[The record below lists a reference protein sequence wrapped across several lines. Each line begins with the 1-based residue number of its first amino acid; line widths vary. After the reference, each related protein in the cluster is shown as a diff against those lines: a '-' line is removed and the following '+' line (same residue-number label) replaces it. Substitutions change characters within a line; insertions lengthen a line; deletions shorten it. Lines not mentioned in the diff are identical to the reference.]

1 MEPEPRES
9 VQYSSTATTLTVMT
23 QPTSWQQL
31 WDQAQSTLSNAERS
45 LASTSSPVTSR
56 VLRVGQLDAELL
68 DIELVNLLRDP
79 LSKALGL
86 VSVRPPRL
94 TVPSWLCR
102 TEASDECGFRVQSTL
117 KSRFE
122 PELSLFIQ
130 LTLYRLSVW
139 ATGAS
144 YGAKLQDLKYT
155 CNASSASNAR
165 VLCTCNYFC
174 HGALIALR
182 FTASLLPS
190 KAPTT
195 LPRKILLAHGA
206 LTMVLPYMH
215 TRLRRHALSKAWPDA
230 PSSDRRRKAWELM
243 TKLETTHAAIALASF
258 VVFLWDGQ

>member
-1 MEPEPRES
+1 
-9 VQYSSTATTLTVMT
+9 MT

-68 DIELVNLLRDP
+68 DIELVNILRDP

-94 TVPSWLCR
+94 TVPSWLCQP
-102 TEASDECGFRVQSTL
+102 EASDECGFRVQSTL

-155 CNASSASNAR
+155 YNASSASNAR
-165 VLCTCNYFC
+165 VHCTCNYFC
-174 HGALIALR
+174 HGALYCLEIYCVPPHPRSAYHFASENSSRTRGLDDGPALYAHPLTQAR
-182 FTASLLPS
+182 PIQSLAGRPELGSP
-190 KAPTT
+190 KKGLGADDQIGDHPRGDR
-195 LPRKILLAHGA
+195 PRKLCGVPLGRTVSRA
-206 LTMVLPYMH
+206 LF
-215 TRLRRHALSKAWPDA
+215 A
-230 PSSDRRRKAWELM
+230 PL
-243 TKLETTHAAIALASF
+243 
-258 VVFLWDGQ
+258 